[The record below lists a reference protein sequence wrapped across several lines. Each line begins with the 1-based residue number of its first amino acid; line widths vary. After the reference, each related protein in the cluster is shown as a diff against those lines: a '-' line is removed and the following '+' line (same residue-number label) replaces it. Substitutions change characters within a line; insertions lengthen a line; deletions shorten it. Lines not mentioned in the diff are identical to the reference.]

1 MDMAE
6 RLQQRCA
13 FDGDLHF
20 SIRPLAW
27 TSPKGVRKVARACV
41 FRKGD
46 GA

>member
-1 MDMAE
+1 VVE

-13 FDGDLHF
+13 FDGDFHF

-27 TSPKGVRKVARACV
+27 TSPKGVRKVAPACV